1 MKIKK
6 RNKNLVSSEM
16 GTLHKIEIL
25 RWGEASDNPI
35 YYGSFIFFLYEYI
48 FPLTS
53 MYMYYKKYY

>member
-35 YYGSFIFFLYEYI
+35 YYGSFIFFIRIY
-48 FPLTS
+48 FSPD
-53 MYMYYKKYY
+53 KYVHVL